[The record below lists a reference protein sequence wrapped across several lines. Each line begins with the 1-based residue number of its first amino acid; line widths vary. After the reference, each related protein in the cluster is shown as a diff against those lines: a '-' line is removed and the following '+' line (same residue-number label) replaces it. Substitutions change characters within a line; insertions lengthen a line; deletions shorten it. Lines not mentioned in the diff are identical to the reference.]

1 MEKPSSG
8 ECVGST
14 DANSSSLHTVTIIAS
29 ESTIGEDRRGTL
41 HWALAR
47 RSTWRDRW
55 LRVELRRR
63 WGFHHADG
71 NPVGV
76 VNAED
81 ADADKA
87 FVRMQVPSASRFELR
102 VPVITYCDGGTC
114 IERGQNLPI
123 GATCIGPRRT
133 CIHLYTSHDNRIL
146 STNSAPPEA
155 AFGVTAA
162 RLGRWSSAIP
172 KYSEMADISR
182 RTTSSIALPHVG
194 GEGNL

>member
-1 MEKPSSG
+1 M
-8 ECVGST
+8 
-14 DANSSSLHTVTIIAS
+14 
-29 ESTIGEDRRGTL
+29 
-41 HWALAR
+41 
-47 RSTWRDRW
+47 
-55 LRVELRRR
+55 ELRRR

-182 RTTSSIALPHVG
+182 RTTSSIDRAAARRRG
-194 GEGNL
+194 GQFVTAPFEFSSATGRFWNFKRGVDCSYNMSRIADLSSLGCAR